1 MASFFS
7 LVTELETLL
16 SQLNTIL
23 AGDENT
29 TVEINGEDK
38 PSIKKAT
45 VEAISNTVQLVID
58 AAADIDAVKY
68 SSISAGIAATTDGK
82 YFSVVS
88 DNDESYLDLY
98 KNEAGIAKFIKSYP
112 TLEYIDAILR
122 QINSERIT
130 VLDNSGK
137 LNKGAS
143 ILYTESGVPKA
154 QSTTYAGYAVAL
166 TLANFG
172 AFDRVDMHIQLDAP
186 TTCKVYVLSSELNV
200 LTSTEIS
207 AMDGWNSVT
216 LPSLID
222 LKKDGSVV
230 YIGIETVNRDPMT
243 INTITPPSEYA
254 ETGTYPVKATP
265 FANGLGR
272 FTATVSSQYRMPVRL
287 WNTHD
292 LYIKWQAGLESQANR
307 VAPILAESLT
317 TAMSSSRGGEL
328 ENTYTNFSGTFS
340 AFATAY
346 STPADAFD
354 SMRVYFISESDSAFR
369 FYLKNDVLGDI
380 EFVETEV
387 LPAGPQSVVIA
398 LSKFYTSAEL
408 GSQFYVAIESINHV
422 SRLAVRKFIDD
433 ESKFP
438 QPPSDYPVKFMAA
451 DDDDNTNWIGGG
463 SSIAFRLYVEFYDL
477 SSVANALS
485 VAVSNA
491 ESTASVR
498 MAIPSNFYSID
509 GLNNQS
515 IYYSNITKAASADD
529 YLFDI
534 SAGLTGRMKAK
545 SFQNRKVGAGTQTIT
560 AKLYNRNRVLLD
572 ETTST
577 LNQVTSSAGTGKT
590 PTALCIGDS
599 ITARGFYTQDLL
611 DLAGA
616 DVMGLNLI
624 GTRGTA
630 PNNHEGEGGK
640 TVDWFYTDAASPFVF
655 GGVFDF
661 AQYMST
667 NGYSTLDYIFIHL
680 GVNDVGLLT
689 SDASAIAVSEAAMVQ
704 LEDMVT
710 QFKAFSA
717 SVKIGLMLPIASS
730 FDQDAFGIVYSDA
743 VVYWRY
749 NANRSEWCNIMI
761 DTFDNRTG
769 EDIFVLPTN
778 CTIDVESGY
787 NVADPIHPID
797 DGSGYEDMANTVWA
811 FMKNKEG

>member
-1 MASFFS
+1 MANYLT
-7 LVTELETLL
+7 LVELLNTAVD
-16 SQLNTIL
+16 QLNEIL
-23 AGDENT
+23 EGDENT
-29 TVEINGEDK
+29 TVLINGENK
-38 PSIKKAT
+38 PSIQKKALDE
-45 VEAISNTVQLVID
+45 VNAKIQLVLN

-68 SSISAGIAATTDGK
+68 SSTANGIASGSEF
-82 YFSVVS
+82 FSVVS
-88 DNDESYLDLY
+88 DNDESYLELY
-98 KNEAGIAKFIKSYP
+98 KNEGGIAKFEKSYP
-112 TLEYIDAILR
+112 SIEYINARVR
-122 QINSERIT
+122 QINSDRIT
-130 VLDNSGK
+130 VLDNSDEIK
-137 LNKGAS
+137 KGTS
-143 ILYTESGVPKA
+143 LLYTDSGTPKA

-166 TLANFG
+166 TASSFG

-186 TTCKVYVLSSELNV
+186 TVCKVYALDSSLSV
-200 LTSTEIS
+200 LTSTKINGV
-207 AMDGWNSVT
+207 DGWNSAT
-216 LPSLID
+216 LPRLID
-222 LKKDGSVV
+222 PDVDGSVV

-254 ETGTYPVKATP
+254 STGTYPVKATP
-265 FANGLGR
+265 FANDLGS
-272 FTATVSSQYRMPVRL
+272 FTATVSSQYRIPVRL

-292 LYIKWQAGLESQANR
+292 LYIKWQAGLEFQASR
-307 VAPILAESLT
+307 VAPILAKSLT
-317 TAMSSSRGGEL
+317 TSMSHTRGGEL
-328 ENTYTNFSGTFS
+328 ENTFTNFSSTFCGI
-340 AFATAY
+340 ATAY
-346 STPADAFD
+346 LTPTAPFD
-354 SMRVYFISESDSAFR
+354 SMRVYFNSETDSAFR
-369 FYLKNDVLGDI
+369 FYLKNDELGDI
-380 EFVETEV
+380 EFVDTDV
-387 LPAGPQSVVIA
+387 LAAGANSVVIA
-398 LSKFYTSAEL
+398 LSKFYTATEL
-408 GSQFYVAIESINHV
+408 GTQFYIAIESIGHV
-422 SRLAVRKFIDD
+422 SRVANRKFIDD

-438 QPPSDYPVKFMAA
+438 QPTNAYPVKLIAQA
-451 DDDDNTNWIGGG
+451 DEDNSNWIGGG
-463 SSIAFRLYVEFYDL
+463 SGTAYRLYVEFYDL
-477 SSVANALS
+477 SSVADALS

-491 ESTASVR
+491 ESISSVK
-498 MAIPSNFYSID
+498 MAIPSNFYSIS
-509 GLNNQS
+509 GLNNQN
-515 IYYSNITKAASADD
+515 IYYTNITKAASPND

-534 SAGLTGRMKAK
+534 SADLTGRMKAK
-545 SFQNRKVGAGTQTIT
+545 SFENRKVGAGTQTIT

-577 LNQVTSSAGTGKT
+577 LNQVTSSAGTGKA

-611 DLAGA
+611 DLAGV

-680 GVNDVGLLT
+680 GVNDIYPAT
-689 SDASAIAVSEAAMVQ
+689 SDAAAIAISEAAMVQ
-704 LEDMVT
+704 LEDMIT

-717 SVKIGLMLPIASS
+717 SIKIGLMLPIASS
-730 FDQDAFGIVYSDA
+730 FDQDAWGIVYSDA
-743 VVYWRY
+743 ATYWRY
-749 NANRSEWCNIMI
+749 NSSRNEWCNVMI

-769 EDIFVLPTN
+769 ENIFVLPTN